1 MTLLEF
7 ESLDLTEQL
16 EHVVENG
23 TPIAQIKTSRK
34 GTLLYSLYSYYVE
47 LEMTYKKGMTD
58 VTGVHAFRMSPKL
71 DKYLDLVDISE
82 LDINKAA

>member
-23 TPIAQIKTSRK
+23 TPLAQIKAVRK
-34 GTLLYSLYSYYVE
+34 GTLLYSLYSFYVE
-47 LEMTYKKGMTD
+47 LEMTYLKNKSD
-58 VTGVHAFRMSPKL
+58 VKATHAFRMSPRL
-71 DKYLDLVDISE
+71 DKYLALIDISE

>member
-23 TPIAQIKTSRK
+23 TPIAQIKTARK
-34 GTLLYSLYSYYVE
+34 GTLLYALYNYYVE
-47 LEMTYKKGMTD
+47 LEMAYKKGMSD
-58 VTGVHAFRMSPKL
+58 VNAVYVFRMSPRL
-71 DKYLDLVDISE
+71 DKYLDLIDISE

>member
-23 TPIAQIKTSRK
+23 TPLAQIKSPRK
-34 GTLLYSLYSYYVE
+34 GTLLYALYSYYVE
-47 LEMTYKKGMTD
+47 LEMTYLKNKSD
-58 VTGVHAFRMSPKL
+58 VKAAVAFRMSPRL
-71 DKYLDLVDISE
+71 DKYLDLIDLSE

>member
-23 TPIAQIKTSRK
+23 TPLAQIKNTRK
-34 GTLLYSLYSYYVE
+34 GTLLYALYSYYVE
-47 LEMTYKKGMTD
+47 LEMVYKKGMTD
-58 VTGVHAFRMSPKL
+58 VTTAHAFRMSPKL
-71 DKYLDLVDISE
+71 DKYLDQIDISD
-82 LDINKAA
+82 LGINKAA